1 MRKYLLTYFVFSTI
15 NFFSQTTLALT
26 NNTYKITIDNIA
38 DYANNPQ
45 FFTVAT
51 LNVGWDRGTE
61 WDLTVKGER
70 FQVQTQYS
78 SLGTDLQP
86 ENLKLKA
93 VNFCSTPDVL
103 VAANN
108 ITTSTYSDLGT
119 PYVASPGGTKYYIV
133 GTAADDPQITSNDP
147 LCPGPL
153 DGLGDFINNNNGLAI
168 THPGT
173 HSFRIDLELDI
184 NDFFTLGTQYNPG
197 IYIYDLLFEFNEDN
211 GITIAPSQSLQVEV
225 EILPIL
231 DLKLTGTNQL
241 NFTFTDISQYLSG
254 ETKFSTSILEINSNV
269 DWDLY
274 ALGTSTENE
283 SGTAKWDVQAQYSQS
298 LSGTSTF
305 PLTSLELFQTPS
317 NPSST
322 GNDDYSAAFANP
334 PLGANNIEVS
344 KSTLLPVAVAGTG
357 SLLAKSIAGRMLAQA
372 GANDFI
378 SPGSYLIP
386 GGTWDRNQFRY
397 TMSYRLT
404 PGLPANFSNGRE
416 TGAPIADYLRPGVY
430 TMQVRYVLS
439 SDE

>member
-1 MRKYLLTYFVFSTI
+1 MRKALLIYF
-15 NFFSQTTLALT
+15 FFSSFNFLSQPTLELT

-51 LNVGWDRGTE
+51 LNVGWDQGTE

-86 ENLKLKA
+86 ENLRLKA
-93 VNFCSTPDVL
+93 VNFCSTPDAL
-103 VAANN
+103 VAGNN

-133 GTAADDPQITSNDP
+133 GTSADDAPITSLDP
-147 LCPGPL
+147 LCPL
-153 DGLGDFINNNNGLAI
+153 TNNNDGQAI
-168 THPGT
+168 TNPGT

-184 NDFFTLGTQYNPG
+184 NNFFTLGTQYNPG
-197 IYIYDLLFEFNEDN
+197 VYIYDLLFEFNVDN
-211 GITIAPSQSLQVEV
+211 GLTIAPSQSLQVEV

-231 DLKLTGTNQL
+231 DLKFTGTKQL

-254 ETKFSTSILEINSNV
+254 QTKFSTSILEINSNV
-269 DWDLY
+269 DWDMY
-274 ALGTSTENE
+274 AIGTSTENE

-298 LSGTSTF
+298 VSGTATF
-305 PLTSLELFQTPS
+305 PLTSLELFQTPT
-317 NPSST
+317 NPVT
-322 GNDDYSAAFANP
+322 PAGTDDYSAAFATP

-344 KSTLLPVAVAGTG
+344 KSTLLPALVAGTG
-357 SLLAKSIAGRMLAQA
+357 SSLEKSIAGRMLNQ
-372 GANDFI
+372 GGLNNFI

-386 GGTWDRNQFRY
+386 GGTWDRNNFRY
-397 TMSYRLT
+397 TMSYKLT
-404 PGLPANFSNGRE
+404 PGLPANFSNGLE
-416 TGAPIADYLRPGVY
+416 GGAPIADYLRPGVY

>member
-1 MRKYLLTYFVFSTI
+1 
-15 NFFSQTTLALT
+15 
-26 NNTYKITIDNIA
+26 
-38 DYANNPQ
+38 
-45 FFTVAT
+45 
-51 LNVGWDRGTE
+51 
-61 WDLTVKGER
+61 
-70 FQVQTQYS
+70 VQTRYS
-78 SLGTDLQP
+78 NLGDDLQP
-86 ENLKLKA
+86 ENLRLKA
-93 VNFCSTPDVL
+93 VNFCSTPDAL
-103 VAANN
+103 VAGNN

-133 GTAADDPQITSNDP
+133 GTPADDAQITSVDP
-147 LCPGPL
+147 LCPGP
-153 DGLGDFINNNNGLAI
+153 NNNDGQAI
-168 THPGT
+168 TNPGT

-184 NDFFTLGTQYNPG
+184 NNFFTLGTQYNPG

-211 GITIAPSQSLQVEV
+211 GVTIGPSQSLQVEV

-231 DLKLTGTNQL
+231 DLKFSGTKQL

-254 ETKFSTSILEINSNV
+254 ETKSSTSILEINTNL

-298 LSGTSTF
+298 VSGTATF

-322 GNDDYSAAFANP
+322 GNDDYSAAFATP

-344 KSTLLPVAVAGTG
+344 KSTLLPVVVAGTG
-357 SLLAKSIAGRMLAQA
+357 SSLDKSIAGRMDAKT
-372 GANDFI
+372 GANNFM

-386 GGTWDRNQFRY
+386 GGTWDRNHFRY
-397 TMSYRLT
+397 TMSYKLT
-404 PGLPANFSNGRE
+404 PGLPANFSNGQE
-416 TGAPIADYLRPGVY
+416 GGAPIADYLKPGIY